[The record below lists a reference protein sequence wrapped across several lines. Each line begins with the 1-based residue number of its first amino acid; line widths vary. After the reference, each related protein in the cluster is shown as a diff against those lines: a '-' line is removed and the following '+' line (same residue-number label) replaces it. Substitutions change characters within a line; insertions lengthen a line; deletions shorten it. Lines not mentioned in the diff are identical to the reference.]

1 MSKPIKRRR
10 DGTLL
15 VKLPAAGV
23 SMLREAISGLEAT
36 LDPGAPEQVRLF
48 PRAYADDADEAH
60 FEEMTRGYLLDS
72 KRDAIRLVGGALDRA
87 HTKGDVVD
95 LILEPDEVNALLGS
109 LNDLRLVIGTLLE
122 VTDEE
127 QPRGLLP
134 PDHPDA
140 PRVNSYLWLGAVQ
153 ETILDALLSELPD

>member
-1 MSKPIKRRR
+1 MSKPVKRRR

-23 SMLREAISGLEAT
+23 SMLQDALSGLQAT

-48 PRAYADDADEAH
+48 PRAYANDDDEAH
-60 FEEMTRGYLLDS
+60 FEEMTRGYLIAS
-72 KRDAIRLVGGALDRA
+72 KRDAIRIVAAVLERA
-87 HTKGDVVD
+87 HAKGEIIE
-95 LILEPDEVNALLGS
+95 LILHPDEVTALIGS

-122 VTDEE
+122 VTDDE

-134 PDHPDA
+134 PDDPDA
-140 PRVNSYLWLGAVQ
+140 ARVNSYLWLGAVQ
-153 ETILDALLSELPD
+153 ETLLETLLEELG